1 MNIYDY
7 IIASMIFWMVGI
19 VSGLIIGLT
28 MSKVKYYQGKNE
40 VYCKIINDKKE
51 NKQEKEEEE
60 AWQRLLFYFREKY
73 IVYYETINYLIKIK
87 GEIIMNNGI
96 IGIVKKSEKLMDDV
110 TTLENLIKDNV
121 KLENLLCN
129 GGEDELKLYR
139 SMFNLMDSTK
149 ELINEQARAIYL
161 IHEKQEIIYKRSQTI
176 IGKLDIL
183 LKEKEVKES

>member
-51 NKQEKEEEE
+51 NNKEEE
-60 AWQRLLFYFREKY
+60 AWQRLPFYFREKN

-129 GGEDELKLYR
+129 DGEDELKLYR

>member
-51 NKQEKEEEE
+51 NKKEEE
-60 AWQRLLFYFREKY
+60 AWQRLLFSFREKN

-149 ELINEQARAIYL
+149 ELINEEARAIHL
-161 IHEKQEIIYKRSQTI
+161 IYEKQEIIYKRSQTI

>member
-1 MNIYDY
+1 
-7 IIASMIFWMVGI
+7 
-19 VSGLIIGLT
+19 
-28 MSKVKYYQGKNE
+28 
-40 VYCKIINDKKE
+40 
-51 NKQEKEEEE
+51 
-60 AWQRLLFYFREKY
+60 
-73 IVYYETINYLIKIK
+73 
-87 GEIIMNNGI
+87 MNNGI

-149 ELINEQARAIYL
+149 ELINEEARAIHL
-161 IHEKQEIIYKRSQTI
+161 IYEKQEIIHKRSQTI

-183 LKEKEVKES
+183 LDILLKEKEVKES

>member
-1 MNIYDY
+1 
-7 IIASMIFWMVGI
+7 
-19 VSGLIIGLT
+19 
-28 MSKVKYYQGKNE
+28 
-40 VYCKIINDKKE
+40 
-51 NKQEKEEEE
+51 
-60 AWQRLLFYFREKY
+60 
-73 IVYYETINYLIKIK
+73 
-87 GEIIMNNGI
+87 MNNGI

-129 GGEDELKLYR
+129 DGEDELKLYR

>member
-1 MNIYDY
+1 
-7 IIASMIFWMVGI
+7 
-19 VSGLIIGLT
+19 
-28 MSKVKYYQGKNE
+28 
-40 VYCKIINDKKE
+40 
-51 NKQEKEEEE
+51 
-60 AWQRLLFYFREKY
+60 
-73 IVYYETINYLIKIK
+73 
-87 GEIIMNNGI
+87 MNNGI

-149 ELINEQARAIYL
+149 ELINEEARAIYL

-183 LKEKEVKES
+183 LDILLKEKEVKES